1 MQSTHSLAI
10 TRRQFLKT
18 TAAATLA
25 LGSSRGNAATTTAYD
40 LVDTN
45 VSLGRWPFRRLAF
58 DDTSDL
64 VAKLRKHGVGQAW
77 VANLDGMF
85 GKDIGAVN
93 NWLVRECEKRG
104 RNILVPFGTVNLAL
118 PNWKAEF
125 QRCCGDYKMPGL
137 RLYPNYHRYKLS
149 DADFA
154 KLMSLAV
161 EHRIIVQ
168 IAVSME
174 DERTQPPS
182 AQTPHVEVKPL
193 LAMLKSSPIP
203 RVVLLN
209 WYRAVK
215 PDLVKELAE
224 LGVCFDMAT
233 VENVGGVANLAE
245 QISTERVLFGSHT
258 PLFYFESAQFKL
270 KESALEK
277 TDLRAI
283 SEQNAR
289 RLLSR

>member
-1 MQSTHSLAI
+1 MNLKI

-18 TAAATLA
+18 TAATTLA
-25 LGSSRGNAATTTAYD
+25 LGGLGAGAATATAYD
-40 LVDTN
+40 LVDAN
-45 VSLGRWPFRRLAF
+45 VSLGRWPFRRLPF

-77 VANLDGMF
+77 AGSLDAMF

-104 RNILVPFGTVNLAL
+104 RNIMVPFGTVNLAL

-137 RLYPNYHRYKLS
+137 RLYPNYHGYKL
-149 DADFA
+149 ADPDFS
-154 KLMSLAV
+154 KLLSLAV
-161 EHRIIVQ
+161 EHRMIVQ

-224 LGVCFDMAT
+224 LGVCFDIAT

-245 QISTERVLFGSHT
+245 QISAERVVFGSHA
-258 PLFYFESAQFKL
+258 PLFYFESAQLKL
-270 KESALEK
+270 KESALDGK
-277 TDLRAI
+277 TTRAI
-283 SEQNAR
+283 SRENAV
-289 RLLSR
+289 RLLERK

>member
-1 MQSTHSLAI
+1 MSLKI

-25 LGSSRGNAATTTAYD
+25 LGRLRGNAATTTASD

-45 VSLGRWPFRRLAF
+45 VSLGRWPFRRLPF

-77 VANLDGMF
+77 AGSLEAMF

-93 NWLVRECEKRG
+93 TWLVRECEKRG

-118 PNWKAEF
+118 PNWQTEF
-125 QRCCGDYKMPGL
+125 QRCSGEHRMPGL
-137 RLYPNYHRYKLS
+137 RLYPNYHRYKLT
-149 DADFA
+149 DPDFA
-154 KLMSLAV
+154 KLMSLAA
-161 EHRIIVQ
+161 EHRMIVQ

-182 AQTPHVEVKPL
+182 AQTPHVDVTPL
-193 LAMLKSSPIP
+193 LAMLKSSPIT
-203 RVVLLN
+203 RVILLN

-215 PDLVKELAE
+215 PDMVKELAE
-224 LGVCFDMAT
+224 LGVCFDIAT

-245 QISTERVLFGSHT
+245 QISPERVLFGSHA
-258 PLFYFESAQFKL
+258 PLFYFESAELKL
-270 KESALEK
+270 TESALADTAFRAVVAENANR
-277 TDLRAI
+277 LR
-283 SEQNAR
+283 NR
-289 RLLSR
+289 